1 MHAAAVQE
9 EAGPSLH
16 GGSGA
21 ERLPAPQP
29 QDGQSLVRELDA
41 NIHVHRYVRGLF
53 TKRKGFKGG
62 RRAETRCREG
72 PPEGRRYVHGWW
84 ETLAVTVSGPCTWR
98 ADVCLSNN

>member
-62 RRAETRCREG
+62 RRAETRVRLKG
-72 PPEGRRYVHGWW
+72 KGLWKGDA
-84 ETLAVTVSGPCTWR
+84 TCT
-98 ADVCLSNN
+98 AGGKHSL